1 MTDRQ
6 TDRQTDG
13 RTDGRT
19 DARGKTICL
28 PTLSGGDIIR
38 RLQSLSILPP
48 KIDVICKITTKLANN
63 RGYFGIPKH
72 SSRRY
77 GSACLCLVHGMLCLN
92 IIHVETE
99 NSQTTE

>member
-28 PTLSGGDIIR
+28 PTLSGGDIIK
-38 RLQSLSILPP
+38 Q
-48 KIDVICKITTKLANN
+48 TKYLAV
-63 RGYFGIPKH
+63 RDGVAPA
-72 SSRRY
+72 R
-77 GSACLCLVHGMLCLN
+77 
-92 IIHVETE
+92 
-99 NSQTTE
+99 